1 MSFDPRLLRVGVEVG
16 SNLVWYEGLAIEVT
30 ITKVANATANEA
42 TVKIANIHKDTRN
55 RILTETSP
63 WNKFAV
69 RKRIIVEAGRQSYG
83 MARIYTGDI
92 MAADVT
98 QPPDIGVTLT
108 AKTNAWNKTQ
118 VATRS
123 YAGLVQART
132 VAEDIAASMG
142 LSLQFDI
149 QDKQLSNYAFSGAK
163 SAQLQKLAEIG
174 RVNAYIDDD
183 RLIIKPLG
191 TAIAES
197 VSTTDVLSADSGL
210 VGIPEVTEQGI
221 KAKMMFEPYSKCGGT
236 LRVQSVVN
244 PAANGE
250 YVIFK
255 MTYDLSNRNEQFYNT
270 IEAHKKGRYI
280 G

>member
-1 MSFDPRLLRVGVEVG
+1 MSFDPRLLRVGIEVG
-16 SNLVWYEGLAIEVT
+16 SNLVWYEGLSIEAT
-30 ITKVANATANEA
+30 ITKVANATANDA
-42 TVKIANIHKDTRN
+42 TIKIANIIKDTRN

-69 RKRIIVEAGRQSYG
+69 RKRVIVEAGRESYG
-83 MARIYTGDI
+83 YARVFTGDI
-92 MAADVT
+92 MAADVS
-98 QPPDIGVTLT
+98 QPPDIGVTIT

-118 VATRS
+118 IATRS

-132 VAEDIAASMG
+132 VAQDIADSMG
-142 LSLQFDI
+142 LSLQFDV
-149 QDKQLSNYAFSGAK
+149 QDKQLANYAFSGAK
-163 SAQLQKLAEIG
+163 SAQLQKLAELG

-183 RLIIKPLG
+183 RLIVKPLG
-191 TAIAES
+191 NALLEY
-197 VSTTDVLSADSGL
+197 VSETDVLSADSGL

-236 LRVQSVVN
+236 LRIKSVVN

-255 MTYDLSNRNEQFYNT
+255 MTYDISNRNEQFYNT
-270 IEAHKKGRYI
+270 IEAHKKGRYLS
-280 G
+280 

>member
-1 MSFDPRLLRVGVEVG
+1 MSFDPRLLRVGIEVG
-16 SNLVWYEGLAIEVT
+16 SNLVWYEGLAIEAT
-30 ITKVANATANEA
+30 ITKVANATANDA
-42 TVKIANIHKDTRN
+42 TIKIANIIKDTRN

-69 RKRIIVEAGRQSYG
+69 RKRVIVEAGRESYG
-83 MARIYTGDI
+83 YARVFTGDI
-92 MAADVT
+92 MAADVS
-98 QPPDIGVTLT
+98 QPPDIGVTIT

-118 VATRS
+118 IATRS

-132 VAEDIAASMG
+132 VAQDIADSMG
-142 LSLQFDI
+142 LSLQFDV
-149 QDKQLSNYAFSGAK
+149 QDKQLANYAFSGAK
-163 SAQLQKLAEIG
+163 SAQLQKLAELG

-183 RLIIKPLG
+183 RLIVKPLG
-191 TAIAES
+191 NALQEY
-197 VSTTDVLSADSGL
+197 VSETDVLSADSGL

-236 LRVQSVVN
+236 LRIKSVVN

-255 MTYDLSNRNEQFYNT
+255 MTYDISNRNEQFYNT
-270 IEAHKKGRYI
+270 IEAHKKGRYLS
-280 G
+280 